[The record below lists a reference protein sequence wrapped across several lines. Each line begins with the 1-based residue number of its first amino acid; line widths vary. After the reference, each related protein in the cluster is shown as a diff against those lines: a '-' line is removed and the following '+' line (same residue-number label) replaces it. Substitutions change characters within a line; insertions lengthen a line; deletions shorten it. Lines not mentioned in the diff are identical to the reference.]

1 MRICLG
7 KSFFN
12 RRTRFTRTCLWYNL
26 VIGGIFMKKI
36 FIMMIF
42 VFVLLT
48 GCSSEVKD
56 YNKEAKNLINNGN
69 YTEALNILKE
79 AIEIDDTNDVTW
91 NNLSVCYEAIGEY
104 DLALEAAR
112 NAVNYGDEKAV
123 EYSNL
128 GNAYFDLGFLEE
140 ARLAYER
147 ALDIDSDYFYA
158 KYGLGVYYSKKESY
172 EESQKI
178 FQELLDN
185 NPLNVGVVEHMA
197 YNLYKMKRIDEAMVL
212 LEVHIEK
219 VKAPSLVELLEKIK
233 NEINEGDE

>member
-1 MRICLG
+1 
-7 KSFFN
+7 
-12 RRTRFTRTCLWYNL
+12 
-26 VIGGIFMKKI
+26 
-36 FIMMIF
+36 MIF
-42 VFVLLT
+42 LFVLLT

-69 YTEALNILKE
+69 YSEALNILKE

-158 KYGLGVYYSKKESY
+158 QYGLGVYYSKKESY

-178 FQELLDN
+178 FKELLDN

-197 YNLYKMKRIDEAMVL
+197 YNLYKMNRIDEAMVL

-233 NEINEGDE
+233 DEVKDSDE